1 MKSKSEM
8 TLLNLI
14 KSRRSV
20 RKFTT
25 EPVEEEKQLYIMEAA
40 RLAPSWRNR
49 QCWKFIVINQPDIIK
64 KVVDHTGAYNRIW
77 LGKAPVLIVACGDPA
92 ASGVGNDQTYFL
104 VDVAIATEHLVLAAT
119 ELGLGTCWVGAFD
132 AVKIKPILNI
142 QEHIQIVT
150 ILPLGYPH
158 KKDSLAGKMAK
169 TVVRSHKRKPMAEI
183 LCFNKWE

>member
-1 MKSKSEM
+1 M
-8 TLLNLI
+8 TLLDII

-20 RKFTT
+20 RKFTD
-25 EPVEEEKQLYIMEAA
+25 EPVEEEKILHIMEAA
-40 RLAPSWRNR
+40 RLAPSWRNK

-64 KVVDHTGAYNRIW
+64 KVVEHTGAYNRSW
-77 LGKAPVLIVACGDPA
+77 LSNAPVLIVVCGDPS
-92 ASGVGNDQTYFL
+92 ASGVRNDQTYFL

-119 ELGLGTCWVGAFD
+119 ESGLGTCWIGAFNAD
-132 AVKIKPILNI
+132 KIKPMLNI
-142 QEHIQIVT
+142 PEHIRIVT

-169 TVVRSHKRKPMAEI
+169 TVVRSHKRKPVAEI